1 MVDDSNNSVTA
12 GARGEFTMIGAQR
25 HTSLTDPVTN
35 SALARAALG
44 CLLALAVLATP
55 ALAQAPAAVSDVV
68 VVPVPRTPTSLTV
81 SWSAPDN
88 AGKPAITGYDVQY
101 RETDIFNWT
110 TVRQDAA
117 STSVIITGLRSN
129 AFYDVQVRALNTD
142 GSGPWSSTAVG
153 ATSPDPEVVFAN
165 HPLIPDDLGPGD
177 SFRLLFVTA
186 DTKAATS
193 TSNIDYSDFIT
204 APTPHIV
211 EPGNL
216 VSVGGVV
223 NIAQTAVLS
232 LPGADARLRTDT
244 TWTATDRGVPIY
256 WLNGARVADDY
267 ADFYDGSWANADKP
281 RNGLGNP
288 RPLAGTAP
296 WTGTDHDGTELFD
309 GAVSRAMG
317 QATVGVGG
325 LGSSAVGAGPLNG
338 GAAFAS
344 SEQRPLYG
352 LWQVMVVDANRRL
365 LRNHFKPHDGDDDTR
380 AAVRA
385 QLFTTGPQSLGYAID
400 LISIDRAVDIDEE
413 FLGDV
418 ALYTTDANGKPDLVD
433 GLHATLILERTEQYH
448 WELTVPDGMVLEP
461 STTYALVFL
470 GDGGGTYP
478 KIWTKDA
485 DTEDAPDEGWSLA
498 DALLYRSGSSW
509 VEDPDGRSLRIE
521 IVGPRRVDL
530 DPVVSIRNRSIRED
544 IGTAVLTVTLSWPSR
559 VSVSVP
565 WSTSE
570 LDAVSPDDYTD
581 GRGVLTF
588 APGATEATIFIP
600 IVDDAVPEE
609 VESFAVTLGPGEGYR
624 SNPSSNV
631 AFAKILDNDGD
642 ELVPS
647 RATVNGTTLLLT
659 YNEILDSASTPYP
672 FHFYVTADDNRVE
685 VDQVSVGGS
694 MVTLTLATAVEAGQT
709 VTLDYVSGVGQNQI
723 QDGEGNAAMSF
734 TDWLV
739 TNITGGGTEPPVD
752 GGDGGGTEPPV
763 DGGDGG
769 GGGTPPPGGGGG
781 SGGGGGGGGGGGA
794 PSATVPGAPANLQ
807 ADGGDEQVT
816 LFWETPENDG
826 GLAITDYEYRIN
838 GRGGWVSIDST
849 LTTYTVT
856 GLVNGTAYV
865 FQVRAVNAV
874 GSSAPSNRAEAT
886 PRATVAL
893 DFAHFANGASWQSGL
908 VFVNGA
914 SHPIRPAV
922 YFYDKAGNP
931 IAAESV
937 VDLTGDLEVQEDGAL
952 SVQRAMVP
960 LGELTIS
967 THGQGELVTGS
978 VTVSANGP
986 IGGVLR
992 YAHPDIGVAGVGV
1005 GQPVRD
1011 ALFPARRQAGGIRT
1025 AAALHNLGEEAM
1037 TVSCRLMS
1045 GGIVLEEVEIFL
1057 GANGQEARYIEELFT
1072 GADTSDFVG
1081 SVRCMAPGLFT
1092 GVAVEIDAENRI
1104 LTTLPVV
1111 PVARAGGG
1119 GQETVLNFAH
1129 LANGLGTTSDL
1140 VFVNVSP
1147 RPSGPGLTP
1156 YHAVILPSR
1165 PTLYFYDQ
1173 EGNLLDP
1180 ASVVDLT
1187 GDLMVTEDGALS
1199 IQTEMEP
1206 LGELTV
1212 STHGRGELVS
1222 GSVQVVSEGPLGG
1235 VLRYAL
1241 PGIGVT
1247 GVGASQAVRDALFPV
1262 RQEGGLDTAAAIH
1275 NLSESDLVATC
1286 RLMKDGAVL
1295 EETEVP
1301 LAANGQES
1309 QYLEEMFAFT
1319 RADVSDF
1326 VGSVRCTVPPGE
1338 GMFTGVAVEIDE
1350 INRILTTLPVVP
1362 VTERMDRE

>member
-1 MVDDSNNSVTA
+1 M
-12 GARGEFTMIGAQR
+12 RQ
-25 HTSLTDPVTN
+25 
-35 SALARAALG
+35 
-44 CLLALAVLATP
+44 
-55 ALAQAPAAVSDVV
+55 
-68 VVPVPRTPTSLTV
+68 
-81 SWSAPDN
+81 
-88 AGKPAITGYDVQY
+88 K
-101 RETDIFNWT
+101 RE
-110 TVRQDAA
+110 
-117 STSVIITGLRSN
+117 
-129 AFYDVQVRALNTD
+129 
-142 GSGPWSSTAVG
+142 
-153 ATSPDPEVVFAN
+153 
-165 HPLIPDDLGPGD
+165 
-177 SFRLLFVTA
+177 
-186 DTKAATS
+186 K
-193 TSNIDYSDFIT
+193 
-204 APTPHIV
+204 
-211 EPGNL
+211 
-216 VSVGGVV
+216 
-223 NIAQTAVLS
+223 
-232 LPGADARLRTDT
+232 
-244 TWTATDRGVPIY
+244 
-256 WLNGARVADDY
+256 
-267 ADFYDGSWANADKP
+267 
-281 RNGLGNP
+281 
-288 RPLAGTAP
+288 
-296 WTGTDHDGTELFD
+296 
-309 GAVSRAMG
+309 
-317 QATVGVGG
+317 
-325 LGSSAVGAGPLNG
+325 
-338 GAAFAS
+338 
-344 SEQRPLYG
+344 QRPLSPPWPDHQLANELKVISRILDDNPQTLELIVQDLSDRVDSSVGAPGLTAEQVLRCAVIKQLHQFSYRKLEFHLVDSQSCQRFCRLPYG
-352 LWQVMVVDANRRL
+352 ASLGKATLAENLGKIEPGTWKAINDHLVRWAQARGLEKGQRIRVDATAVQTNVHYPLDSELLYDGIRVVTRWLGRLRDWEGIGFVDHTRRAKRRVLNIRNRRAEL
-365 LRNHFKPHDGDDDTR
+365 
-380 AAVRA
+380 
-385 QLFTTGPQSLGYAID
+385 
-400 LISIDRAVDIDEE
+400 
-413 FLGDV
+413 
-418 ALYTTDANGKPDLVD
+418 
-433 GLHATLILERTEQYH
+433 H
-448 WELTVPDGMVLEP
+448 WELAAPDGMVLEP

-470 GDGGGTYP
+470 GDGGTYP
-478 KIWTKDA
+478 KMWTKDA
-485 DTEDAPDEGWSLA
+485 DTEDGPDEGWSLA
-498 DALLYRSGSSW
+498 DALLYRSGTSW
-509 VEDPDGRSLRIE
+509 VEDPAGRSLRIE

-530 DPVVSIRNRSIRED
+530 DPVASIRNRSIRED

-588 APGATEATIFIP
+588 APGATEATISIP
-600 IVDDAVPEE
+600 IADDAVPEE

-647 RATVNGTTLLLT
+647 RATVNGTTLVLT

-739 TNITGGGTEPPVD
+739 TNIT
-752 GGDGGGTEPPV
+752 GGGTEPPV

-865 FQVRAVNAV
+865 FQVRAVNAA
-874 GSSAPSNRAEAT
+874 GRSLPSNRAEAT
-886 PRATVAL
+886 PRATAAL

-922 YFYDKAGNP
+922 YFYDQEGDP
-931 IAAESV
+931 IAAE
-937 VDLTGDLEVQEDGAL
+937 
-952 SVQRAMVP
+952 
-960 LGELTIS
+960 
-967 THGQGELVTGS
+967 
-978 VTVSANGP
+978 
-986 IGGVLR
+986 
-992 YAHPDIGVAGVGV
+992 
-1005 GQPVRD
+1005 
-1011 ALFPARRQAGGIRT
+1011 
-1025 AAALHNLGEEAM
+1025 
-1037 TVSCRLMS
+1037 
-1045 GGIVLEEVEIFL
+1045 
-1057 GANGQEARYIEELFT
+1057 
-1072 GADTSDFVG
+1072 
-1081 SVRCMAPGLFT
+1081 
-1092 GVAVEIDAENRI
+1092 
-1104 LTTLPVV
+1104 
-1111 PVARAGGG
+1111 
-1119 GQETVLNFAH
+1119 
-1129 LANGLGTTSDL
+1129 
-1140 VFVNVSP
+1140 
-1147 RPSGPGLTP
+1147 
-1156 YHAVILPSR
+1156 
-1165 PTLYFYDQ
+1165 
-1173 EGNLLDP
+1173 
-1180 ASVVDLT
+1180 SVVDLT

-1247 GVGASQAVRDALFPV
+1247 GVGASQAVWDALFPV
-1262 RQEGGLDTAAAIH
+1262 RQEGNLETAAAIR
-1275 NLSESDLVATC
+1275 NVAGSDLVVTC

-1309 QYLEEMFAFT
+1309 LYLEELFAFT